1 MHANL
6 SVQRLSYKGGG
17 LAKKKGII
25 LFFVCESVV
34 VITGLGVDYYIYIS
48 LTVAFIK
55 ITW

>member
-17 LAKKKGII
+17 LAKKMYKF
-25 LFFVCESVV
+25 FFVCQSGV

-55 ITW
+55 IS